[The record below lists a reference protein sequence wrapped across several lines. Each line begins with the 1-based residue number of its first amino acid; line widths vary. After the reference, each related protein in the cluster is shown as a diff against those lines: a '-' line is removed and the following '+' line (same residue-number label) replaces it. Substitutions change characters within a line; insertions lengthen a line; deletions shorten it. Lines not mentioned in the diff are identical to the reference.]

1 MPTRKLK
8 LPTSAWLK
16 GFAKTKL
23 LAPGETQSLEFVLDA
38 RSLASFDPT
47 LSAWVADLGRYEV
60 KVGASSADIRQT
72 ASFTLAKDLVVKK
85 EARALVPKQKIAEI
99 KPPARP

>member
-1 MPTRKLK
+1 MRRQT
-8 LPTSAWLK
+8 
-16 GFAKTKL
+16 
-23 LAPGETQSLEFVLDA
+23 LEFALDA

-47 LSAWVADLGRYEV
+47 LSAWVAEAGSYEV

-72 ASFTLAKDLVVKK
+72 APFTLAKEVVVKK
-85 EARALVPKQKIAEI
+85 ESRALVPKQKIAEI

>member
-1 MPTRKLK
+1 M
-8 LPTSAWLK
+8 
-16 GFAKTKL
+16 
-23 LAPGETQSLEFVLDA
+23 LDRRA
-38 RSLASFDPT
+38 VSRRSIST
-47 LSAWVADLGRYEV
+47 LSAWVAETGKYEV

-72 ASFTLAKDLVVKK
+72 ASFSVAKELVVKK